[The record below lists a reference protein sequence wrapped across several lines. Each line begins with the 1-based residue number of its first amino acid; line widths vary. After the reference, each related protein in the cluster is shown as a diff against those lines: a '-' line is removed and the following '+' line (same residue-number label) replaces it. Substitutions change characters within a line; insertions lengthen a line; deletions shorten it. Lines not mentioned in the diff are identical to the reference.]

1 MNAAC
6 AAPGSARIGIFGG
19 TFNPIHLGHLRSAEE
34 IAETFELD
42 RVLFIPSARPPH
54 KEASEEE
61 VIAPARERLAWVEQ
75 AVKDNPRFEADAIE
89 VERSGPS
96 FLVDTLRAI
105 GARCAPELPIFAVGH
120 DAFVEMGTWREP
132 ETLFTLANI
141 AVTTRPPVDRGSLG
155 DWLPEC
161 VRDEIEVAEDGR
173 SGRHRRA
180 GTWIQLV
187 EITALA
193 VSASD
198 IRARIRAGRSVRYLM
213 PEAVREAVLA
223 SGCYEAGPPADLQ
236 PSEQR
241 EKREKVK

>member
-1 MNAAC
+1 MKELR

-34 IAETFELD
+34 VAEALDLD

-54 KEASEEE
+54 KDASEEE
-61 VIAPARERLAWVEQ
+61 VIAPARERFAWVER
-75 AVKDNPRFEADAIE
+75 AVRDNPRFEADASE

-96 FLVDTLRAI
+96 YLVDTLRAI
-105 GARCAPELPIFAVGH
+105 GARCAPSLPIFILGH
-120 DAFVEMGTWREP
+120 DAFVEIGSWREP
-132 ETLFTLANI
+132 ETLFTLAHF
-141 AVTTRPPVDRGSLG
+141 AVTTRPPVEHGSLG

-161 VRDEIEVAEDGR
+161 VREEIEVAADGR

-180 GTWIQLV
+180 GTWIRLV

-198 IRARIRAGRSVRYLM
+198 IRARIREGHSVRYLL
-213 PEAVREAVLA
+213 PKTVREAILA
-223 SGCYEAGPPADLQ
+223 SGCYVAGPTVD
-236 PSEQR
+236 QR
-241 EKREKVK
+241 AGENMK